1 MGTCAGVSV
10 GVGGDV
16 GGGGG
21 GGVRGCVRVPVHSH
35 AQTLPCEPP
44 AHTTG
49 LGILA

>member
-1 MGTCAGVSV
+1 MGGGVGVGV
-10 GVGGDV
+10 GVGG
-16 GGGGG
+16 GGE
-21 GGVRGCVRVPVHSH
+21 VHGCVRVPVHSH